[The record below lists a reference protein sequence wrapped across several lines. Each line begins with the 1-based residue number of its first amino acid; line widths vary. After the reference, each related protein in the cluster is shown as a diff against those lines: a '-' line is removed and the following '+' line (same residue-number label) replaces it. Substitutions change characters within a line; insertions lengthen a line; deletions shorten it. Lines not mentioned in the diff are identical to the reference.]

1 MRIAYFSPLR
11 PVASGVSDY
20 SEELLPYLVRHIDID
35 IFVDG
40 YEPETPY
47 IRECFPIY
55 DATEFEGR
63 HQERPYD
70 ALLYQMGNHPGHL
83 YIYRMLQRY
92 PGVVVLHDLVLHHF
106 LEGVFLERQW
116 SPEAYRSAFPEA
128 IRDSLLRRCLAGH
141 WSETDHFLFSGLQ
154 TVLTWSRAVIVHS
167 EAARMEVLQVFPEAQ
182 VHVVPLCV
190 GPDRSPFRG
199 RPPAQVKKELGL
211 SPDTLMLAT
220 FGLATPSKRLD
231 IALEAYRELLR
242 DYPDA
247 RYLVVGEISP
257 YFDLRRLV
265 RERGLEGLVWVTGHV
280 PLEEFYGL
288 VDVADIC
295 IQLRY
300 PSAGETSAAL
310 LRVMSKGKP
319 VLVSNYRQFAELP
332 DDCCLKVDLGATE
345 GAMVGA
351 YLALLA
357 HDKDLRRCIGERAR
371 QYIATH
377 HSVERTVQGYLE
389 VLGQASRKR
398 PFPGNPGGADMSA
411 DEMEEWIDVPAL
423 VAAIRREL
431 FRQMEEGRQIPPDWE
446 RYQTVITD
454 GLMEEIRL
462 ALAERWHAGEL
473 VGPDMGRYHVFD
485 SAPQELEENLK
496 VLNTRWDRIYEP
508 LEVKRRTPLL
518 GDLWAGIR
526 RRFHEEVRSYLDP
539 MIYRQSEVNGA
550 IVSALNLLAR
560 GVYGGSLARSLQ
572 TLHREVRELRKQV
585 EGLQHHLQRGEKQ
598 EA

>member
-11 PVASGVSDY
+11 PVASGIADY
-20 SEELLPYLVRHIDID
+20 SEELLPHLARHMDID
-35 IFVDG
+35 LFVDG
-40 YEPETPY
+40 YEPENPY

-55 DATEFEGR
+55 DAAEFEGR
-63 HQERPYD
+63 HQKRPYD
-70 ALLYQMGNHPGHL
+70 ALLYQMGNHPAHL
-83 YIYRMLQRY
+83 YIYRLLQRY

-116 SPEAYRSAFPEA
+116 DPEAYRAAFPEEV
-128 IRDSLLRRCLAGH
+128 RDSLLRRCLAGH
-141 WSETDHFLFSGLQ
+141 WSEADHFLFSGLR
-154 TVLTWSRAVIVHS
+154 TVLACSQAVIVHS
-167 EAARMEVLQVFPEAQ
+167 ETARKEVLQVLPEAR

-199 RPPAQVKKELGL
+199 RPPAEVKKELGL
-211 SPDTLMLAT
+211 PPETLLLAT
-220 FGLATPSKRLD
+220 FGFVTPGKRLD
-231 IALEAYRELLR
+231 IVLEAYRELLR
-242 DYPDA
+242 DEPDA

-257 YFDLRRLV
+257 HFDLRRLV
-265 RERGLEGLVWVTGHV
+265 RKLGLEGLVWVTGHV
-280 PLEEFYGL
+280 SLEDFYGL
-288 VDVADIC
+288 VDATDIG

-319 VLVSNYRQFAELP
+319 VLVSNYRQFAEFP
-332 DDCCLKVDLGATE
+332 DDACLKVDLGPAE

-351 YLALLA
+351 YLALLSR
-357 HDKDLRRCIGERAR
+357 DQELRRRIGERAR
-371 QYIATH
+371 EYIAAH

-389 VLGQASRKR
+389 VLSQVSGKGPS
-398 PFPGNPGGADMSA
+398 PGDPGGTGKSE

-431 FRQMEEGRQIPPDWE
+431 FRQMEEGRLVPPDWE

-462 ALAERWHAGEL
+462 ALAERWHAGKL

-485 SAPQELEENLK
+485 TPPQELEENLK
-496 VLNTRWDRIYEP
+496 VLNTRWNQIYEP

-518 GDLWAGIR
+518 GDLWARIR

-539 MIYRQSEVNGA
+539 MIYRQSEINGA
-550 IVSALNLLAR
+550 IVSTLNLLAR
-560 GVYGGSLARSLQ
+560 GFYGGSLARSLQ
-572 TLHREVRELRKQV
+572 TLQREVHELRKQV
-585 EGLQHHLQRGEKQ
+585 EDLQRHLRRGEG
-598 EA
+598 EEG